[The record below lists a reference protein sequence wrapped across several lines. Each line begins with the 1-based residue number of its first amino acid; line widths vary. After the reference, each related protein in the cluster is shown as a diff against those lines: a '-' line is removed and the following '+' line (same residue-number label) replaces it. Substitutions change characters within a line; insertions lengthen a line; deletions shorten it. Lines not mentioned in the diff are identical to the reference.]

1 MAPSPLLLSLGR
13 TSAILCVVLSSRLIS
28 GPSFGQVPTTTSG
41 TLICTVADVPNQPS
55 AGVALSCNFK
65 SVTGVTSDYEGRAG
79 TKAGTFPAAKHVFMW
94 SVVATATE
102 KALRLDGTFAAESG
116 REGPAVLIGGPDRS
130 IRLEP
135 AGRNEQLA
143 GPGEITT
150 LTLKLAA
157 TKT

>member
-1 MAPSPLLLSLGR
+1 MAQTPLI
-13 TSAILCVVLSSRLIS
+13 ILRGLFAALVLCAGSIDT
-28 GPSFGQVPTTTSG
+28 SFGQAPAINSG
-41 TLICTVADVPNQPS
+41 TLKCTVAEVPDQPS
-55 AGVALSCNFK
+55 TVIELSCNFK
-65 SVTGVTSDYEGRAG
+65 SIAGITSDYDGSAG
-79 TKAGTFPAAKHVFMW
+79 TKAGTFPTAKHVFVW
-94 SVVATATE
+94 SVVARGSS
-102 KALRLDGTFAAESG
+102 KAPLLDGTFTSETG
-116 REGPAVLIGGPDRS
+116 REGPAVLLGGADRS